1 MDECMEIWYEKN
13 MDLTIK
19 DIKAFSMK
27 SLSNSRGSHD
37 WEHTHRVY
45 NLCMHIGKVE
55 GADMEVLKIAA
66 YLHDVGRPY
75 QDESKGS
82 ICHAEKG
89 AELARPLL
97 DKYPLP
103 EVQKANITHCILSHR
118 FRGNRKPESLEAKVL
133 FDADKLDAIGAIG
146 IGRAYQ
152 FAGEVGAKFHNP
164 YVQPEETEPY
174 TEEDTGYREFKLK
187 LSKIKECMLT
197 KEGRRMAEERHAF
210 MERYFER
217 FFQEYE
223 GHK

>member
-1 MDECMEIWYEKN
+1 

-27 SLSNSRGSHD
+27 SLSNSLGSHD

-97 DKYPLP
+97 DKYHLP
-103 EVQKANITHCILSHR
+103 TKQKTNILHCILSHR

-164 YVQPEETEPY
+164 YVQPEGTKPY

-187 LSKIKECMLT
+187 LSKIKDRMLT
-197 KEGRRMAEERHAF
+197 REGRRMAEERHAF